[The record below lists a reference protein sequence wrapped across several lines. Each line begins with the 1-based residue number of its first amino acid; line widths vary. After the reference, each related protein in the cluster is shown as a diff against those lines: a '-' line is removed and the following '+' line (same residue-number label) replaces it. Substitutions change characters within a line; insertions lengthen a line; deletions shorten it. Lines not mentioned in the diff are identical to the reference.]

1 MAITDY
7 IPNIFGSA
15 APTTYDSLQTL
26 GLISPQQIQKQRN
39 IANIQGL
46 LGAGLALAQG
56 MSKIGP
62 RRSAA
67 ENILGA
73 LAGGFGAAGSAYE
86 QGIQNIVQQQQ
97 LQSAAL
103 QQQQAVNR
111 IESIKAAK
119 LKYPDLAPLADIDTG
134 KFAEEVALRERL
146 QGIGS
151 PTAEGQQQSPEGLR
165 SIAQRYYAAGPNFK
179 ALGDS
184 YMEQANR
191 LESSQL
197 ATLTGKETPDQ
208 LRALSVTAASRG
220 NKALADQ
227 LETKAN
233 TLELNQAANVTGA
246 ESVDQLRAMARTAAA
261 RGNKTLSDQLEA
273 LASRKELEPTQVAAF
288 RPVAE
293 FKQEPMQSGLLITP
307 DGQTMVGVPDYSK
320 GQRYVDETLHQQ
332 ALERARTLQAQPV
345 EADRGRLGNIQL
357 QIDNTNAE
365 IARLGKIPT
374 QDASRE
380 VEKLTKIRD
389 GLQADLNRFSVM
401 EYDFGDLKKLP
412 NKYQGEIS
420 QIEKQAQGG
429 VLDAAGLNS
438 RIQQVYT
445 RLQEDEKG
453 KELSGNAAI
462 FAQMKFNKTKRTD
475 LSGPELAQI
484 LQFENAPTAEQI
496 VKLQQANEDL
506 KLKSIETQFTTG
518 RGISTYPAIPSGR
531 AELLNVPAVAPAA
544 APAAAP
550 NANVA
555 PVVAPPVAPAAAPR
569 VSTRV
574 AQAQVAEA
582 APRTNAPATSPP
594 ETRALYQ
601 YNKNALINQPDF
613 KYSPKKKME
622 LRDKQA
628 PMQSAVTYSLTSI
641 KDSRDAAQALKNNPQ
656 YIDALTGRFSPLLG
670 GTIGGIVISEDAKT
684 ANALLEN
691 ILTRTF
697 VGEIQAMRD
706 ASPTGGA
713 VGSVTEKEMDAL
725 SKIRASLSVGMNK
738 DEFIKQLDNYLSIAN
753 RSLKNIP
760 IEYSKTFGYNGEF
773 DEVLTAPGVSTT
785 RTSGQDAVQQELNR
799 RRRGNR

>member
-15 APTTYDSLQTL
+15 TPTTYDSLQTL
-26 GLISPQQIQKQRN
+26 GLISPQQLEQQKKT
-39 IANIQGL
+39 ANIQGL

-67 ENILGA
+67 ENIFGA
-73 LAGGFGAAGSAYE
+73 LAGGFGAAGGAYQ
-86 QGIQNIVQQQQ
+86 QGLQNIVQQQQ
-97 LQSAAL
+97 LQSASL
-103 QQQQAVNR
+103 QQQQAINR

-151 PTAEGQQQSPEGLR
+151 TTAGGQEQSAEGLR

-197 ATLTGKETPDQ
+197 ANLTGKETPSQ
-208 LRALSVTAASRG
+208 LRALSLTAASRG
-220 NKALADQ
+220 NKALAEQ
-227 LETKAN
+227 LEAKAN

-261 RGNKTLSDQLEA
+261 RGNKTLADQLEA
-273 LASRKELEPTQVAAF
+273 LATRKELEPTQVTAFKPAAE
-288 RPVAE
+288 V
-293 FKQEPMQSGLLITP
+293 KQEPMQSGLLITP
-307 DGQTMVGVPDYSK
+307 DGQTVVGVPDYSK

-332 ALERARTLQAQPV
+332 ALERARTLQAQSV

-374 QDASRE
+374 QDASRRIE
-380 VEKLTKIRD
+380 TLSKIRD
-389 GLQADLNRFSVM
+389 GLQSDLNRFSVM

-429 VLDAAGLNS
+429 VLDAAGLNT
-438 RIQQVYT
+438 RIQGVYT

-506 KLKSIETQFTTG
+506 KLKNIETQFTTG
-518 RGISTYPAIPSGR
+518 RGVGAPPAIPTSR
-531 AELLNVPAVAPAA
+531 EALLA
-544 APAAAP
+544 APAP

-555 PVVAPPVAPAAAPR
+555 PVVAPPVVAPVVPAPR

-574 AQAQVAEA
+574 APAQVSEA
-582 APRTNAPATSPP
+582 APRAVAPETSPP
-594 ETRALYQ
+594 ETRGLYQ
-601 YNKNALINQPDF
+601 YNKNALINRPDAQVP
-613 KYSPKKKME
+613 PKKKAE
-622 LRDKQA
+622 LRAEQ
-628 PMQSAVTYSLTSI
+628 PAVIGSVNYSLKNI
-641 KDSRDAAQALKNNPQ
+641 KDARDAAQALLGNPKYIEALAGITSPMMTLIPGTDAYTANQLLNN
-656 YIDALTGRFSPLLG
+656 LLG
-670 GTIGGIVISEDAKT
+670 RSFIT
-684 ANALLEN
+684 
-691 ILTRTF
+691 
-697 VGEIQAMRD
+697 EIQQMRS

-713 VGSVTEKEMDAL
+713 VGNVAVAEMSTLSNISSAL
-725 SKIRASLSVGMNK
+725 KVGMNK
-738 DEFIKQLDNYLSIAN
+738 DELINQLETYVRNADRAVNSIP
-753 RSLKNIP
+753 R
-760 IEYSKTFGYNGEF
+760 EYSRTYGYKGEF
-773 DEVLTAPGVSTT
+773 DDLLKTIVVTPVP
-785 RTSGQDAVQQELNR
+785 RNNPIQQELDR

>member
-26 GLISPQQIQKQRN
+26 GLISPQQLEQQKKT
-39 IANIQGL
+39 ANIQGL

-56 MSKIGP
+56 MSRIGP

-67 ENILGA
+67 ENIFGA
-73 LAGGFGAAGSAYE
+73 LAGGFGAAGGAYQ
-86 QGIQNIVQQQQ
+86 QGLQNIVQQQQ

-103 QQQQAVNR
+103 QQQQAINR

-151 PTAEGQQQSPEGLR
+151 PTAGGQEQSAEGLR

-227 LETKAN
+227 LEAKAN

-261 RGNKTLSDQLEA
+261 RGNKTLADQLEA
-273 LASRKELEPTQVAAF
+273 LATRKELEPTQVTAFKPAAE
-288 RPVAE
+288 V
-293 FKQEPMQSGLLITP
+293 KQEPLQSGLLITP
-307 DGQTMVGVPDYSK
+307 DGQTVVGVPDYSK

-345 EADRGRLGNIQL
+345 EADRGRLGNIQM
-357 QIDNTNAE
+357 QIDQANAE

-374 QDASRE
+374 QDAGQRIETLS
-380 VEKLTKIRD
+380 KIRD

-401 EYDFGDLKKLP
+401 EYDFSDLKKLP

-475 LSGPELAQI
+475 LTGPELAQI

-506 KLKSIETQFTTG
+506 KLKNIQTQFETG
-518 RGISTYPAIPSGR
+518 RGVGATPAIPTSR
-531 AELLNVPAVAPAA
+531 EALLA
-544 APAAAP
+544 APAP

-555 PVVAPPVAPAAAPR
+555 PVVAPPVVPAAAPR
-569 VSTRV
+569 VSTRTAPRV
-574 AQAQVAEA
+574 EQVQTTDA
-582 APRTNAPATSPP
+582 APRVAVPTTAAQANSPA
-594 ETRALYQ
+594 ETRGLYQ
-601 YNKNALINQPDF
+601 YNKTALINQPDF

-622 LRDKQA
+622 LREKQA
-628 PMQSAVTYSLTSI
+628 PLQSAVTYSLTSI

-670 GTIGGIVISEDAKT
+670 GTIGGIVINQDAKT

-785 RTSGQDAVQQELNR
+785 RTSGQDPVQQELNR
-799 RRRGNR
+799 RR

>member
-26 GLISPQQIQKQRN
+26 GLISPQQLEQQKKT
-39 IANIQGL
+39 ANIQGL

-67 ENILGA
+67 ENIFGA
-73 LAGGFGAAGSAYE
+73 LAGGFGAAGGAYQ

-103 QQQQAVNR
+103 QQQQAINR

-151 PTAEGQQQSPEGLR
+151 PTAGGQEQSAEGLR

-197 ATLTGKETPDQ
+197 ANLTGKETPDQ
-208 LRALSVTAASRG
+208 LRAMSVTAASRG

-227 LETKAN
+227 LEAKAN

-273 LASRKELEPTQVAAF
+273 LATRKELEPTQVAAF
-288 RPVAE
+288 KPAAE
-293 FKQEPMQSGLLITP
+293 VKQEPMQSALLITP

-320 GQRYVDETLHQQ
+320 GQRYVDDALHQQ

-374 QDASRE
+374 QDASRRIE
-380 VEKLTKIRD
+380 TLSKIRD
-389 GLQADLNRFSVM
+389 GLQSDLNRFSVM

-429 VLDAAGLNS
+429 VLDAAGLNT
-438 RIQQVYT
+438 RIQGVYT

-496 VKLQQANEDL
+496 VRLQQANEDL
-506 KLKSIETQFTTG
+506 KLKNIETQFTTG
-518 RGISTYPAIPSGR
+518 RGVGAPPAIPTSR
-531 AELLNVPAVAPAA
+531 EALLA
-544 APAAAP
+544 APAP

-555 PVVAPPVAPAAAPR
+555 PVVAPPVVAPVVPAPAPR

-574 AQAQVAEA
+574 APAQVSEA
-582 APRTNAPATSPP
+582 APRVAVPTTAAQANSPA
-594 ETRALYQ
+594 ETRGLYQ
-601 YNKNALINQPDF
+601 YNKTALINQPDF

-622 LRDKQA
+622 LREKQA
-628 PMQSAVTYSLTSI
+628 PLQSAVTYSLTSI

-670 GTIGGIVISEDAKT
+670 GTIGGIVINQDAKT

-760 IEYSKTFGYNGEF
+760 IEYAKTFGYNGEF

-785 RTSGQDAVQQELNR
+785 RTSGQDPVQQELNR

>member
-26 GLISPQQIQKQRN
+26 GLISPQQLEQQKKT
-39 IANIQGL
+39 ANIQGL

-56 MSKIGP
+56 MSRIGP

-67 ENILGA
+67 ENIFGA
-73 LAGGFGAAGSAYE
+73 LAGGFGAAGGAYQ
-86 QGIQNIVQQQQ
+86 QGLQNIVQQQQ

-103 QQQQAVNR
+103 QQQQALSKT
-111 IESIKAAK
+111 ESLKAAK
-119 LKYPDLAPLADIDTG
+119 LANPDIAYLADIDPS
-134 KFAEEVALRERL
+134 KFAEQVALRATIKNISGT
-146 QGIGS
+146 QAG
-151 PTAEGQQQSPEGLR
+151 AGQEQTVEGLR
-165 SIAQRYYAAGPNFK
+165 AIADQYYAAGPNFK

-184 YMEQANR
+184 YAKKADQLLA
-191 LESSQL
+191 SQL
-197 ATLTGKETPDQ
+197 ATLTGNETPSQ
-208 LRALSVTAASRG
+208 LFALSRAAAAAG
-220 NKALADQ
+220 NKDLADK
-227 LETKAN
+227 LEAKAN
-233 TLELNQAANVTGA
+233 TLEQNQIANLTGA

-261 RGNKTLSDQLEA
+261 RGNKTLSEQLEA
-273 LASRKELEPTQVAAF
+273 LATRKELEPTQVTAFKPAAE
-288 RPVAE
+288 V
-293 FKQEPMQSGLLITP
+293 KQEPLQSGLLITP
-307 DGQTMVGVPDYSK
+307 DGQTVVGVPDYSK

-332 ALERARTLQAQPV
+332 ALERARTLQTKPV

-357 QIDNTNAE
+357 QIDQANAE

-374 QDASRE
+374 QDASRR
-380 VEKLTKIRD
+380 VETLSKIRD

-401 EYDFGDLKKLP
+401 EYDFSDLKKLP

-475 LSGPELAQI
+475 LTGPELAQI

-496 VKLQQANEDL
+496 VQLQQANEQL
-506 KLKSIETQFTTG
+506 RLKSIETQFTTG

-531 AELLNVPAVAPAA
+531 AELLNAPAVAPAA
-544 APAAAP
+544 APDAAP
-550 NANVA
+550 NAN
-555 PVVAPPVAPAAAPR
+555 APPVAPAAAPR

-582 APRTNAPATSPP
+582 APRAAAPETSPP
-594 ETRALYQ
+594 ETRGLYQ
-601 YNKNALINQPDF
+601 YNKNALINRPDAQVP
-613 KYSPKKKME
+613 PKKKAE
-622 LRDKQA
+622 LRAEQ
-628 PMQSAVTYSLTSI
+628 PAVISSVNYSLKNI
-641 KDSRDAAQALKNNPQ
+641 KDARDAAQALLSNPKYIEALAGITSPMMTLIPGTDAYTANQLLNN
-656 YIDALTGRFSPLLG
+656 LLG
-670 GTIGGIVISEDAKT
+670 RSFIT
-684 ANALLEN
+684 
-691 ILTRTF
+691 
-697 VGEIQAMRD
+697 EIQQMRS

-713 VGSVTEKEMDAL
+713 VGNVAVAEMSTLSNISSAL
-725 SKIRASLSVGMNK
+725 KVGMNK
-738 DEFIKQLDNYLSIAN
+738 DELINQLQTYVRNADRAVNSIP
-753 RSLKNIP
+753 R
-760 IEYSKTFGYNGEF
+760 EYSRTYGYNGEF
-773 DEVLTAPGVSTT
+773 DDLLKTIVVTPVP
-785 RTSGQDAVQQELNR
+785 RNNPVQQELDR